1 MQLQKFFD
9 PIVNRVIGH
18 NSRATNAHFS
28 FYIKTSVKSV
38 QVGTK
43 SSMKSHYYNFYSDW
57 SIGKLYQIIHF
68 GL

>member
-1 MQLQKFFD
+1 MQLQHCFD

-38 QVGTK
+38 QVGAK
-43 SSMKSHYYNFYSDW
+43 ILYEIALLQFFQ
-57 SIGKLYQIIHF
+57 IGVNCIK
-68 GL
+68 